1 MNCEV
6 SELIEAQKD
15 YMRWKKHVEEKRRLK
30 NDPDIFTSYKKAA
43 EGAKSLIKDFTEK
56 PDSSHVTIFR
66 ADNGNFK
73 IDAISDK
80 DEYELH
86 REEYAGKDVVA
97 IVFLREGSPTVKQ
110 MREI

>member
-15 YMRWKKHVEEKRRLK
+15 YIRWKKHVAQKKRLK
-30 NDPDIFTSYKKAA
+30 KDPDMYTSYEEAIEA
-43 EGAKSLIKDFTEK
+43 GKSLIKDFVNK
-56 PDSSHVTIFR
+56 PDSSHVTVFR
-66 ADNGNFK
+66 SGNENFK

-80 DEYELH
+80 NEYELH